1 MGVSPRLTSVPV
13 KVLVTFTSCED
24 GENQL
29 TGLHEASGASWSS
42 VQIVSEVVRWGLQC
56 LWACVGGRGAAVQAQ
71 VTVGVRA
78 HLRAGGSSRKQS
90 DLSPVPP
97 GLALAFILENSF
109 KPESGSRPGIPKI
122 GILITDGKSQ
132 DDVIP
137 PAQTLRDAGI
147 EVFAIGTSINT
158 DIR

>member
-1 MGVSPRLTSVPV
+1 M
-13 KVLVTFTSCED
+13 
-24 GENQL
+24 
-29 TGLHEASGASWSS
+29 
-42 VQIVSEVVRWGLQC
+42 
-56 LWACVGGRGAAVQAQ
+56 Q

-97 GLALAFILENSF
+97 GLALTFILENSF

-158 DIR
+158 DIC